1 VSEAVLSLLD
11 GIAGLPLWLLA
22 LTVAL
27 AVAAESSLLVGLI
40 VPGDLIV
47 LLAASGGSSVPRAV
61 VLVVAVAAGSVGG
74 ETLGYGIGHRWGGKV
89 RASRVGQLLGEDRW
103 DRAGHVLGQRGG
115 RAVFGARYIAAVHAV
130 LPVAAGALRMPLRKF
145 LGWSTAGAVTWA
157 ILYVSVGAAAG
168 TSFRKA
174 GEHLAGATLAAVVAL
189 GAAAALLWL
198 WNRHRRPTLAVVPC
212 GDGSA
217 AATPRREPAG
227 TGACGVTDTAG
238 EIENGGVGGCGAAG
252 AAGGTGGCGVAYTAG
267 GTGGRGGCGEAYAAD
282 GTGASGVRAA
292 AAPVPPTAGRA
303 YGCGDGLA
311 A

>member
-1 VSEAVLSLLD
+1 MSEAVLSLLD

-61 VLVVAVAAGSVGG
+61 VLVVAVAAGSVAG
-74 ETLGYGIGHRWGGKV
+74 EMLGYGIGHRWGGKV

-174 GEHLAGATLAAVVAL
+174 GEHLAGATLAVVVAL

-198 WNRHRRPTLAVVPC
+198 RNRHRRPTLAVVPC
-212 GDGSA
+212 GDGST
-217 AATPRREPAG
+217 ATTPWREPAG
-227 TGACGVTDTAG
+227 TSACGVTDTAG
-238 EIENGGVGGCGAAG
+238 EFDNGGCGEI
-252 AAGGTGGCGVAYTAG
+252 
-267 GTGGRGGCGEAYAAD
+267 GGRGGCGEAYAAG

-303 YGCGDGLA
+303 CGCGDGLA